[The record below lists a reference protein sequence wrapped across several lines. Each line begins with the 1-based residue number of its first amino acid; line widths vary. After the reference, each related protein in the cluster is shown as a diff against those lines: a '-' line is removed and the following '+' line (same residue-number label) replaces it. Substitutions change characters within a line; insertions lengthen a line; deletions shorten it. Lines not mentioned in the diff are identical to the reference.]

1 MSAVGSRSAKRRR
14 RRPPMQYHA
23 TTAAEERFLHQAIQ
37 NSKLDKRLANDRLN
51 VPAAPVFFP
60 TVEEFE
66 GNPLS
71 YIEKIRPL
79 AESYGIC
86 KIVPPRGWDP
96 PLGKNNPFFRCVL
109 ESKLPVKRQR
119 LVPVTTSLSLVYP
132 PRLCQSNHYA
142 KC

>member
-1 MSAVGSRSAKRRR
+1 MSAIGSRSAKRRR
-14 RRPPMQYHA
+14 RRPPMHYHA

-51 VPAAPVFFP
+51 VPPAPVFFP

-86 KIVPPRGWDP
+86 KICPPRGWDP
-96 PLGKNNPFFRCVL
+96 PLGKNIFCVL
-109 ESKLPVKRQR
+109 ENKVYGQECKKPNVTAFTRWNLACLPC
-119 LVPVTTSLSLVYP
+119 LYES
-132 PRLCQSNHYA
+132 HD
-142 KC
+142 

>member
-14 RRPPMQYHA
+14 RRPPMHYHA

-37 NSKLDKRLANDRLN
+37 NSKLDKGRLADGRLN

-66 GNPLS
+66 GNPLA
-71 YIEKIRPL
+71 YIEKIRPE

-86 KIVPPRGWDP
+86 KIVPPPGW
-96 PLGKNNPFFRCVL
+96 NPAPFGTY
-109 ESKLPVKRQR
+109 ESLPVN
-119 LVPVTTSLSLVYP
+119 
-132 PRLCQSNHYA
+132 RLCRARGGTKKFFIFVDMKKVDESYNT
-142 KC
+142 